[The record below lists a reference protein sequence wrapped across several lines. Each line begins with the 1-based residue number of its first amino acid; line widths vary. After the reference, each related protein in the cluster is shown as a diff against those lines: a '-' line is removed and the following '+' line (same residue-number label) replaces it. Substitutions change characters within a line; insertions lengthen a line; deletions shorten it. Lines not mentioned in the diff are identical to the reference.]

1 MSKQTSPND
10 PDTITAYEY
19 TFTTTRTTSGYTC
32 TVTDDESD
40 ICPPVCNW
48 TAPTRAEAIEGAAA
62 LIDASFVCDE
72 SETAGDAVYNIRE
85 LALDKLEAAGIKST
99 PEVEYRLTTWAQNYV
114 SSSHREHWTDD
125 HAAELAAV
133 EAAAPE
139 ALASEGNPE
148 DAVNLIAY
156 TVFAALNNGATP
168 DTYDDN
174 DMEQLDRLMG
184 YASEIVRRD
193 GPAHGIQWAPYQRYE
208 LEAFLG
214 EPDDYD
220 VDAIEAEATAY
231 DYSTGRTY
239 WTAFGDDLAAIAER
253 HELYAYAPAI

>member
-1 MSKQTSPND
+1 MSKTYEANQQRSEAANQAFWSFMDAYAEAIGERPTKDD
-10 PDTITAYEY
+10 PE
-19 TFTTTRTTSGYTC
+19 TRAARKIAAEVFGYLLPYP
-32 TVTDDESD
+32 VTDDD
-40 ICPPVCNW
+40 
-48 TAPTRAEAIEGAAA
+48 RATVAAMVEAIAERWTQDHERRD
-62 LIDASFVCDE
+62 LF
-72 SETAGDAVYNIRE
+72 SEQA
-85 LALDKLEAAGIKST
+85 
-99 PEVEYRLTTWAQNYV
+99 EYEQR
-114 SSSHREHWTDD
+114 
-125 HAAELAAV
+125 AAELAAV

-156 TVFAALNNGATP
+156 TAFADIHDGATP

-174 DMEQLDRLMG
+174 DMEQLERLMG

-193 GPAHGIQWAPYQRYE
+193 GPAHGIQWASYQRCE

-231 DYSTGRTY
+231 DYSTGRRY
-239 WTAFGDDLAAIAER
+239 WTAFGGDLAAIAER
-253 HELYAYAPAI
+253 HELYTYAPAI